1 VIVVDTNLLFYFLS
15 QGDHSGAAEQIF
27 EKDREWLAPLL
38 WRSEFRNALVKSIR
52 NRLMGL
58 DVAYGIMAEAESM
71 MLGFEYHVVSDD
83 VLELAAL
90 SGCSAYDAE
99 FVVLAKDLGVPLVT
113 TDREL
118 LETFPGTA
126 LTPERFLALKG

>member
-1 VIVVDTNLLFYFLS
+1 MIVVDTNLLFYFLS
-15 QGDHSGAAEQIF
+15 QGDHSAAAEKIF

-52 NRLMGL
+52 KRLMGL

-83 VLELAAL
+83 VLALAA
-90 SGCSAYDAE
+90 SSECTAYDAE
-99 FVVLAKDLGVPLVT
+99 FVAMARELRVPLVT

-118 LETFPGTA
+118 LEKFPGTA
-126 LTPERFLALKG
+126 VSPEKFLAGDR